1 MILCDGRIVP
11 SFGLYLT
18 KEHCPFCWGWLYSFT
33 SWGLCLSET
42 MAICLGNQISFS
54 VQLVALKVF
63 AVA

>member
-1 MILCDGRIVP
+1 MGE
-11 SFGLYLT
+11 S
-18 KEHCPFCWGWLYSFT
+18 CPALGYIWPKSTVRSRFAGVGYTHLLAG
-33 SWGLCLSET
+33 GLCLSET